1 MNAGELRTK
10 IRIED
15 RVLNPEGQMSVNGYD
30 NTERWENIDG
40 ALDWRY
46 CRWKDAYGSE
56 ALIADQ
62 GGIERLATCII
73 RYTPKLTP
81 TCRVFLESEVRAAKA
96 AGTEARP
103 YEVFGIHPLE
113 QDHHWLEFKVQRRD
127 RSI

>member
-1 MNAGELRTK
+1 MTAGELRTK

-15 RVLNPEGQMSVNGYD
+15 RVLNPDGQISSNGYD
-30 NTERWENIDG
+30 SENWHNVDTP
-40 ALDWRY
+40 LEWRY

-56 ALIADQ
+56 SLIADQ
-62 GGIERLATCII
+62 SGIERLATCII

-81 TCRVFLESEVRAAKA
+81 TCRVFLESEVRAAEA
-96 AGTEARP
+96 AGTKARP

-127 RSI
+127 ISI

>member
-15 RVLNPEGQMSVNGYD
+15 RVLNPEGQPTSNGYD
-30 NTERWENIDG
+30 TEEWSNIDST
-40 ALDWRY
+40 DWRY
-46 CRWKDAYGSE
+46 CRWKDAYGTE

-62 GGIERLATCII
+62 SGIERLATCII

-103 YEVFGIHPLE
+103 YEVSGIHPLD

-127 RSI
+127 VSI